1 MAGHAGRIEEIS
13 ELAQPGV
20 RILWLGDSALT
31 VEFPEEDAARV
42 LSLAAALDEE
52 IAENRLP
59 GAQETVPA
67 LRSVTLHFDPLT
79 AEPDR
84 WLDRVRELAS
94 HPPRPLADARE
105 WELPVCFDADF
116 APDLADIAA
125 SPKDFIEALTAQT
138 VTVKMLGFLPG
149 FAYMG
154 DIPALCRAPRRK
166 TPRSAV
172 PAGSVAVAGAMC
184 AAYPWTSPGG
194 WNLVGRTP
202 VSLFDP
208 SRRDRPALLAPGD
221 VVRWR
226 PMSRAEFERS

>member
-1 MAGHAGRIEEIS
+1 M
-13 ELAQPGV
+13 

-31 VEFPEEDAARV
+31 LEYPEENAGRV
-42 LSLAAALDEE
+42 LALTAALDED
-52 IAENRLP
+52 IAQGRLH
-59 GAQETVPA
+59 GARETVPA
-67 LRSVTLHFDPLT
+67 LRSATLHFDPLT
-79 AEPDR
+79 ADPES
-84 WLDRVRELAS
+84 WLDRLRDLAA
-94 HPPRPLADARE
+94 HPPATRPATRE
-105 WELPVCFDADF
+105 WELPVCFDAEF
-116 APDLADIAA
+116 APDLAEIASSPDDFIAA
-125 SPKDFIEALTAQT
+125 LISEP

-208 SRRDRPALLAPGD
+208 AREDRPALLAPGD
-221 VVRWR
+221 TVRWK
-226 PMSRAEFERS
+226 PISRAEFDRS

>member
-1 MAGHAGRIEEIS
+1 MAKRAGRTEEIP

-20 RILWLGDSALT
+20 RLLWLGDAALT
-31 VEFPEEDAARV
+31 LEFPQENADKV
-42 LSLAAALDEE
+42 LSLAASLDRE
-52 IAENRLP
+52 IAAGHLP
-59 GAQETVPA
+59 GARETVPA

-79 AEPDR
+79 SDPDS
-84 WLDRVRELAS
+84 WLDRLRDLAAQ
-94 HPPRPLADARE
+94 PPALLTGSQE
-105 WELPVCFDADF
+105 WILPVCFDAEF
-116 APDLADIAA
+116 APDLAEIAA
-125 SPKDFIEALTAQT
+125 KPTDFIEALTAEP

-202 VSLFDP
+202 ASLFDP
-208 SRRDRPALLAPGD
+208 KRENRPALLAPGD
-221 VVRWR
+221 QVRWK
-226 PMSRAEFERS
+226 PISRAEFDRS